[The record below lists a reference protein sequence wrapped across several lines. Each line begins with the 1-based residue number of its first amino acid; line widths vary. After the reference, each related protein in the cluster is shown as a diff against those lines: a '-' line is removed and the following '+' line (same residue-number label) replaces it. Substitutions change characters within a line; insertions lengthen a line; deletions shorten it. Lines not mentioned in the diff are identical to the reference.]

1 MALTEEKP
9 QIWRHIAQLA
19 SLNLL
24 LALNIID
31 ALRRDDP
38 VERVAATLLNL
49 ATHTPLNPS
58 MINVSQTDLGAI
70 ARLSRS
76 TVNRALAELT
86 REGWV
91 RLQYG
96 AIEIVDVGG
105 LAGFVW
111 AEQE

>member
-1 MALTEEKP
+1 
-9 QIWRHIAQLA
+9 
-19 SLNLL
+19 
-24 LALNIID
+24 
-31 ALRRDDP
+31 
-38 VERVAATLLNL
+38 
-49 ATHTPLNPS
+49 